1 MNVIKKIISVIFNPL
16 NNVFFKG
23 NDKTAEVFKSNN
35 IFIFFI
41 SLLVSAVIFV
51 LCYFVI

>member
-1 MNVIKKIISVIFNPL
+1 MKVIKKIISIIFNPL

-23 NDKTAEVFKSNN
+23 NDKVAEVFEKNN
-35 IFIFFI
+35 ILIFLI
-41 SLLVSAVIFV
+41 SLLISGAIFV